1 MKYEE
6 LIPYLQLLLNVCLDE
21 DEENEVKKQLVDY
34 TERIENKKREIDRTT
49 KEKEDEKKEAELVKQ
64 LTTINKYSTNLLFSY
79 YEDYNKTFG
88 YIREEKYSEVLLYI
102 VTF

>member
-21 DEENEVKKQLVDY
+21 DEENEVKNQLVDY

-64 LTTINKYSTNLLFSY
+64 LTIINKYSTNLFNSFNK
-79 YEDYNKTFG
+79 DYNKAF
-88 YIREEKYSEVLLYI
+88 ECVNQEKYLEV
-102 VTF
+102 